1 MQEKQSKHPLL
12 WWIFWK
18 YIKLI
23 TISLIP
29 LMLSHLITST
39 NNIQN
44 SKQTIENSGVWYNS
58 FKSIYDIMN
67 QYIPMINL
75 GIFVLGFICT
85 MSFTMSLIYQRL
97 KPDTL
102 YHDVKAYKQDV
113 DKMTPVFFFIL
124 LTLSIMTSK
133 M

>member
-75 GIFVLGFICT
+75 GIFVLALICT